1 MTNTDDE
8 RLGNICGVIVHAAP
22 GRAADISRALAD
34 MPGVEVHADD
44 GGGRLVITVED
55 TPDIPAAR
63 GLLNVNALPG
73 VVNTALVYHHC
84 DPDSDGA
91 GSLAKEA

>member
-1 MTNTDDE
+1 MTTTDDE

-22 GRAADISRALAD
+22 GRGADVARALAE

-44 GGGRLVITVED
+44 GAGRLVITVED
-55 TPDIPAAR
+55 TTEIPAAR

-84 DPDSDGA
+84 DPESDDA